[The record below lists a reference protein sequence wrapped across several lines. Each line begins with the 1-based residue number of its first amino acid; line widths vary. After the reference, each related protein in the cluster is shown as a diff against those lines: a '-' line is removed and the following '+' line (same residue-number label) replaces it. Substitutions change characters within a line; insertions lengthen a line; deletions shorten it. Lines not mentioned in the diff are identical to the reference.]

1 MVGNHQKCIELYCN
15 DKYKDK
21 LKPIIIDQKNKIEFT
36 NYMNYIGNRENKLEN
51 GINNNSLEGL
61 FGINSIEFLGCKTKN
76 YI

>member
-1 MVGNHQKCIELYCN
+1 
-15 DKYKDK
+15 
-21 LKPIIIDQKNKIEFT
+21 
-36 NYMNYIGNRENKLEN
+36 MNYIGNRENKLEN